1 MPRGRKTA
9 LTIYLMPAQR
19 QRLLAWQRAT
29 TVPAGVARRCRI
41 ILLLA
46 DGVTITDIAAK
57 VGISRQKVY
66 KWTGYC
72 WRTQKCRHLC
82 VPHTFFE
89 GKKVGKTSLRKGTP
103 RTLK

>member
-9 LTIYLMPAQR
+9 LTIYLMPAQC

-66 KWTGYC
+66 KWTVFETLEKLVLISELSSAYMEP
-72 WRTQKCRHLC
+72 LC
-82 VPHTFFE
+82 DV
-89 GKKVGKTSLRKGTP
+89 
-103 RTLK
+103 